1 MINTVEDLTKWVN
14 HSKEAAV
21 TGEQV
26 KWILKEAIIV
36 GMSELIVGVA
46 NHEPIAVLP
55 EKKTKSLEF

>member
-14 HSKEAAV
+14 HRKGAAV

-26 KWILKEAIIV
+26 KWILREAIIV
-36 GMSELIVGVA
+36 DMSELIVGAA